1 MPMNKTNLVSTDPI
15 ADMLSRI
22 RNAIAVNKPQV
33 VMPHSKIKEAVA
45 RILADNGYIS
55 SVDVQE
61 ENSRKSLVIT
71 INTSDESAKI
81 TEINRLSRPGRRM
94 YVKSPAVPIVRRGRG
109 IVVISTSQGI
119 MTGRQ
124 AAKQNLGGEL
134 ICEVY

>member
-22 RNAIAVNKPQV
+22 RNAIAVNKHEV
-33 VMPHSKIKEAVA
+33 TMPHSNIKEAVA

-55 SVDVQE
+55 AVNVNQE
-61 ENSRKSLVIT
+61 DGRKNLVVT
-71 INTSDESAKI
+71 INSEDESAKI

-94 YVKSPAVPIVRRGRG
+94 YVKSPAVPTVKRGRG
-109 IVVISTSQGI
+109 IVVISTSGGI
-119 MTGRQ
+119 MTGRE
-124 AAKQNLGGEL
+124 AAKKNLGGEL